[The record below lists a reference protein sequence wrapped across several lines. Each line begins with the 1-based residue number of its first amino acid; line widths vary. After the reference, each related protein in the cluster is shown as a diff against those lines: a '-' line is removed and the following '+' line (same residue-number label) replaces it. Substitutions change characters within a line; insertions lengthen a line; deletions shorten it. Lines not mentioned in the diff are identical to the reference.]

1 MPTIELTDDQY
12 ERFRSICAD
21 LEATY
26 VGEYGAIRERDAVD
40 YLLDTYTPPGA
51 LATADGAREHAA
63 PTVAGAT
70 ADADIADDPDAA
82 DEPDDGSTGS
92 ASGTEDDLTT
102 VTGIGE
108 TKAAA
113 LEEAGFETVADL
125 HAATVDALATVDG
138 IGEDLAA
145 EIKVALDT
153 EHAEVGAPGGGS
165 DDDAGGSADGSG
177 SAGGGDAAAGSGSG
191 PGNGGGGGDHD
202 DGATRLESMMSLL
215 DEHDDVWRES
225 GGDEPYEVELPDGS
239 LETART
245 KDHVRQLLF
254 QHYR

>member
-12 ERFRSICAD
+12 ERFRSVCAD
-21 LEATY
+21 LEAAY

-51 LATADGAREHAA
+51 LAAADAA
-63 PTVAGAT
+63 GEQAAANAAGAT
-70 ADADIADDPDAA
+70 ADARAAADADAADDPDA
-82 DEPDDGSTGS
+82 GSTGP
-92 ASGTEDDLTT
+92 AGGAEDDLTT

-145 EIKVALDT
+145 EIKVTLDT

-165 DDDAGGSADGSG
+165 DGDAGGSAADGSADG
-177 SAGGGDAAAGSGSG
+177 DEGAGGRSG
-191 PGNGGGGGDHD
+191 PGSGGGGGDHD
-202 DGATRLESMMSLL
+202 DGAARLESMMSLL

-239 LETART
+239 VETART

>member
-21 LEATY
+21 LEAAY
-26 VGEYGAIRERDAVD
+26 VGEYGTVREPDAVD

-51 LATADGAREHAA
+51 LDDADGTGASSSDADRAPDDSAA
-63 PTVAGAT
+63 ADHSGAPDDSTGADTDSGRAGSAGA
-70 ADADIADDPDAA
+70 A
-82 DEPDDGSTGS
+82 E
-92 ASGTEDDLTT
+92 EDLTT

-113 LEEAGFETVADL
+113 LEAAGFETVADL

-145 EIKVALDT
+145 EIKVTLDA
-153 EHAEVGAPGGGS
+153 EHAEVGAPGGSDGDGGRDDTAGS
-165 DDDAGGSADGSG
+165 DDGSG
-177 SAGGGDAAAGSGSG
+177 SGG
-191 PGNGGGGGDHD
+191 PD
-202 DGATRLESMMSLL
+202 DGAARLESMMSLL

-239 LETART
+239 VETART

-254 QHYR
+254 QHHR

>member
-21 LEATY
+21 LEAAY

-51 LATADGAREHAA
+51 LATADGARAQAA
-63 PTVAGAT
+63 QTVAGAT

-92 ASGTEDDLTT
+92 AGGTEDDLTT

-125 HAATVDALATVDG
+125 HAATADALATVDG

-153 EHAEVGAPGGGS
+153 EHAEVGPPGGGS
-165 DDDAGGSADGSG
+165 DDAGGSADGGG

-202 DGATRLESMMSLL
+202 DGAARLESMMSLL
-215 DEHDDVWRES
+215 DEHDDLWRES